1 MSIKVDALN
10 VASHIATQHAWNA
23 ASHDALQHGLLTQTG
38 IFQMQD
44 GPFSTSMAA
53 LWAPSGALFA
63 QQESGRLMWLV
74 IAALVIV
81 AFVLVLF
88 AVFASYFGLWIQS
101 ALTGAKV
108 SFFDLLGM
116 TFRKVNTRRIVRA
129 KIMEVQSGLSDPD
142 LTTRALEA
150 HALAGGNVQQV
161 IRALIAAKK
170 AKTISL
176 TFKEAT
182 AIDLAGRDV
191 LESVQTSVYPKVID
205 CPPRGSAKA
214 SLDAVAKDGIQLKV
228 KARVT
233 VRANLQQLIGGATE
247 ETIIARVGEGIVSAI
262 GSAVNHKA
270 VLENPDVISK
280 AVLAKRLDSQTA
292 FEIVSIDI
300 ADIDVGANIGARLQA
315 DQAEADTQVARARA
329 ENKRASAVA
338 AEKEMEARVE
348 ESRAQLVLAQAAVP
362 EAMADAFRS
371 GKLGILDY
379 FKLQNVSADTDMR
392 KALAVTT
399 KESTDAYSDSNPTR

>member
-1 MSIKVDALN
+1 MMTRL
-10 VASHIATQHAWNA
+10 
-23 ASHDALQHGLLTQTG
+23 GLLAQNNAG
-38 IFQMQD
+38 RD
-44 GPFSTSMAA
+44 PA
-53 LWAPSGALFA
+53 LDLSSVVG
-63 QQESGRLMWLV
+63 LV
-74 IAALVIV
+74 VAALVFGLFLILI
-81 AFVLVLF
+81 FVF
-88 AVFASYFGLWIQS
+88 SRYFGLWIQS
-101 ALTGAKV
+101 KLTRANI
-108 SFFDLLGM
+108 SLFNLLGM
-116 TFRKVNTRRIVRA
+116 TFRKVNTRAIVRS
-129 KIMEVQSGLSDPD
+129 KIMATQAGLADPE
-142 LTTRALEA
+142 LTSEALEA
-150 HALAGGNVQQV
+150 HYLAGGNVQQV

-176 TFKEAT
+176 TFREAT

-205 CPPRGSAKA
+205 CPPRGSAKP

-262 GSAVNHKA
+262 GSAANHKA

-329 ENKRASAVA
+329 EGKRAAAVA
-338 AEKEMEARVE
+338 E
-348 ESRAQLVLAQAAVP
+348 EQENQAKIQQSKASVVLAQAAVP
-362 EAMADAFRS
+362 KAMAEAFNT
-371 GKLGILDY
+371 GKLQIMDY
-379 FKLQNVSADTDMR
+379 YKLQNVNADTEMR
-392 KALAVTT
+392 RSLASNTQ
-399 KESTDAYSDSNPTR
+399 EMTDSIDAPSK